1 MLIKLGVFIGQN
13 FWLVIMLLSL
23 FVEAMTVALVSVWF
37 ALGALLAWIAEILGA
52 SLTTQVLLFFSSSL
66 LTLAFTF
73 KFQPLR
79 RHLCRQVV
87 PTNCDALI
95 GQVGVVIKEVT
106 NDMSQAAGQIRVNQQ
121 IWSAYISPDETEAT
135 SYIVGSKV
143 KVIKIVGV
151 HAYVTATE

>member
-1 MLIKLGVFIGQN
+1 M
-13 FWLVIMLLSL
+13 
-23 FVEAMTVALVSVWF
+23 
-37 ALGALLAWIAEILGA
+37 
-52 SLTTQVLLFFSSSL
+52 
-66 LTLAFTF
+66 
-73 KFQPLR
+73 
-79 RHLCRQVV
+79 
-87 PTNCDALI
+87 
-95 GQVGVVIKEVT
+95 IKEVT